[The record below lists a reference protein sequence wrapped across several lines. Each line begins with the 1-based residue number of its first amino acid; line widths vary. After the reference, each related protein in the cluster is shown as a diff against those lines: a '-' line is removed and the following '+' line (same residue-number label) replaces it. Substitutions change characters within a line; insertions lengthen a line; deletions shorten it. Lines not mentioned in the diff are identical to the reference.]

1 MTLTMG
7 GWTRDLAGRTQQRK
21 LLAVRAQ
28 ETEEEIT
35 QRVNEQRKQL
45 QACHNKTLEKKY
57 HNELLEASQKLDNTN
72 EKGYMQLV
80 PLTQLEN
87 EKTQKAKFGILIPK
101 SLNLKRHNRSA
112 KIERKLKIGK
122 KMNQEA
128 AILLQ
133 VLEGYMT
140 NTFSHPYLNKKRKES
155 KDKYKESIPPGN
167 QFGGTSFGPDCKG
180 KEDLKPSGE
189 GSTLHRKTLSIIDA
203 NPLSL
208 FTSSAR
214 AKKVL

>member
-87 EKTQKAKFGILIPK
+87 EKTQKA
-101 SLNLKRHNRSA
+101 SA

-140 NTFSHPYLNKKRKES
+140 NTFSHPYPQQEEKRV
-155 KDKYKESIPPGN
+155 
-167 QFGGTSFGPDCKG
+167 GPDLARQDQARERAEKKG
-180 KEDLKPSGE
+180 MNRRQNIGQ
-189 GSTLHRKTLSIIDA
+189 GRTWRRGRHRTGH
-203 NPLSL
+203 
-208 FTSSAR
+208 TC
-214 AKKVL
+214 